1 MPLEPEPLPSS
12 LGRPSPPKHQCSST
26 STCTILLSE
35 IGKYYHAF
43 PKGSFRSRF
52 APPAIPRSVLH
63 HLDAHPFYWSWTMK
77 AGPNAG
83 KSFAVPTVPTSCPK
97 DSPKAVHWMVS
108 IFHAFKAQLAP
119 QALDQETGRVLPAYV
134 KLYQNNMLMHIR
146 AQRAHS
152 RVGKT
157 SPASAPPRAAPRPVA
172 VIPPQP
178 PGVIAEL
185 RQEIT
190 ALRAEIQALRLL
202 HEASTSLPLSPRTA
216 PTVVPPQP
224 PSPSAASSI
233 SMAQEGIAHPDH
245 RWLQAIIDNQYC
257 PPTFRHIDSSMVPS
271 YPLAIPE
278 DVQQVLQ
285 VIYEADVRFVGFDS
299 NGDLCVAIRSP
310 AELVIAAIV
319 VQAGALLPPPPRY

>member
-1 MPLEPEPLPSS
+1 
-12 LGRPSPPKHQCSST
+12 
-26 STCTILLSE
+26 
-35 IGKYYHAF
+35 
-43 PKGSFRSRF
+43 
-52 APPAIPRSVLH
+52 
-63 HLDAHPFYWSWTMK
+63 
-77 AGPNAG
+77 
-83 KSFAVPTVPTSCPK
+83 
-97 DSPKAVHWMVS
+97 MVS

-157 SPASAPPRAAPRPVA
+157 SLASAPRPAA

-178 PGVIAEL
+178 PSVIAEL
-185 RQEIT
+185 RQEIA
-190 ALRAEIQALRLL
+190 ALRAEVQALRLL

-245 RWLQAIIDNQYC
+245 RWLQAVIDNQYC

-271 YPLAIPE
+271 YPLAIPK

-285 VIYEADVRFVGFDS
+285 VIYEADVRFMGFDS
-299 NGDLCVAIRSP
+299 NGDLCVAIQSP
-310 AELVIAAIV
+310 AELVIAAVV